1 MEMLPSTSKNAL
13 QSLTELSK
21 ELERSLKQIGYE
33 EGTDTFDEVK
43 FPEYTD
49 PRDSEFVR
57 DRLIQVL
64 QTLDTVCED
73 IKYLNQPV
81 RTKGYLMKQKN
92 GRFSLND
99 IELRSGMLVEIL
111 DDDFEWRLTRIE
123 YGGEY
128 NSAFSHYYAEALGK
142 SIALDNRECRIR
154 V

>member
-1 MEMLPSTSKNAL
+1 MLPSTSNNAL

-33 EGTDTFDEVK
+33 KGTDTFDQVK

-57 DRLIQVL
+57 DRIIQVL
-64 QTLDTVCED
+64 QTLDTISED
-73 IKYLNQPV
+73 IMYLNQPV
-81 RTKGYLMKQKN
+81 RTKGYLIKQKN

-128 NSAFSHYYAEALGK
+128 ASSFSHYYAVALGK
-142 SIALDNRECRIR
+142 NIALDSRECRIR